1 MNKEFFFFLDR
12 NCKKIRQTICTIF
25 FVCEEAENSLI
36 QHDLTD
42 ALFCFFKFVIFV
54 FFFNGVMYI
63 VYHFFFGKLLSK
75 GRRHIVIFGWRI
87 AGLASNSNTLL
98 LRHFFLTLLH
108 FFFF

>member
-54 FFFNGVMYI
+54 FFFQWSY
-63 VYHFFFGKLLSK
+63 VYRLS
-75 GRRHIVIFGWRI
+75 
-87 AGLASNSNTLL
+87 
-98 LRHFFLTLLH
+98 FLFWEIT
-108 FFFF
+108 FKR